1 MGKYISQRAIKRKI
15 RESLPDKNMRIG
27 ADALDCLTNYFE
39 SEIEKVISE
48 AVKTEYST
56 IKGVD
61 IRRGINK
68 ERKVILKQVLD
79 ALEWSMTQFHR
90 MKTQLEKE
98 ITE

>member
-1 MGKYISQRAIKRKI
+1 MGKYISRWAVKRKI
-15 RESLPDKNMRIG
+15 RENLPDKNMRIG
-27 ADALDCLTNYFE
+27 ADALSYLVDYFE

-56 IKGVD
+56 IKEVD

-68 ERKVILKQVLD
+68 ERKVVLKQVLD